1 VFRTSYI
8 TNSLVWFITI
18 ILIIL
23 TLFALGRV
31 NYTFSEQNPGGT
43 DFLVHWMGAREL
55 LMNGISPYS
64 DLTALKIQVAIYGR
78 PARPG
83 EHEFR
88 VAYPLYSTAIFAPF
102 AMLSDFTLARALWMT
117 SLQAAL
123 LALVFLSLQLTAWR
137 PGILVLALLLVF
149 SLLWYHALRGI
160 INGNAVILVAFLI
173 GAALLALKSGK
184 DELAGVLLAFTTIKP
199 QVVVILLL
207 FIFIWVIS
215 SRRWPVIFWFLVTLV
230 FLTLAGLAF
239 VPDWPLQNLREVLR
253 YPGYNPPGTPGAAFQ
268 EWWPGIGARLGWGL
282 TIFMAALLL
291 VEWWQARKS
300 DFPWFLWAA
309 CLTLVA
315 SQWIGIQT
323 DPGNF
328 IVLFVPMI
336 LVLATWEER
345 WGKRGRLV
353 IIMLLAFAFVG
364 LWALFLYTVDLDLHA
379 QQHPIMFFPLPA
391 MLLVGLYWVRWW
403 AIRPSRLLVENLRT
417 SGSI

>member
-1 VFRTSYI
+1 VFRTFYI
-8 TNSLVWFITI
+8 TNSFVWFITI

-23 TLFALGRV
+23 TLIALGWV

-123 LALVFLSLQLTAWR
+123 LALVFLSLQLTEWR

-215 SRRWPVIFWFLVTLV
+215 TRRWPVIFWFLVTLV

-268 EWWPGIGARLGWGL
+268 EWWPGVGARLGWGL

-353 IIMLLAFAFVG
+353 IILLLAFAFVG

-403 AIRPSRLLVENLRT
+403 AIRPSLLLVENLRT